1 MALVQKQFG
10 DLITFTRS
18 SAGGRYNVRGIYEM
32 VPANQPR
39 FNYDPVTL
47 QPLGILTEESRTN
60 YVKDSG
66 FSPVTLG
73 WYKSPG
79 IVVGAPVVSP
89 DGSLSGLSVTTT
101 PGTGSFLS
109 QVSTVPEGTNTYSLF
124 CKAKEDSQ
132 FSLYFEFGSGTGGTV
147 QFNAVSKTF
156 SGGTPISTSCVE
168 AGNGWVRI
176 SITVTSQKLAFYI
189 GAYGP
194 APAVLHS
201 GYIWGFQVESGSFPT
216 SLIPTLA
223 SQVTRTADV
232 VMISRL
238 SPWYNPAGGTLF
250 VDYTPGQIGIGSTN
264 AGAYLC
270 SANPSENVI
279 VLRDGPVKGTIY
291 GLMAMSA
298 QEVVSSIIGARL
310 GAGVPL
316 KMAYSYSAE
325 SAALS
330 VNGAAP
336 VKGVTGKIAAPTR
349 MFIGG
354 APNTQQL
361 SNGHVRAVRYYPSK
375 LTDAELQAL
384 TK

>member
-18 SAGGRYNVRGIYEM
+18 SAGGRFNERGIYEM

-39 FNYDPVTL
+39 FNYDPATL

-60 YVKDSG
+60 LITSSNEIG
-66 FSPVTLG
+66 AAG
-73 WYKSPG
+73 WATNASSVIDKG
-79 IVVGAPVVSP
+79 VIASP
-89 DGSLSGLSVTTT
+89 DGLKNGARLSGTSEFYIYRIINISGQPTLTISVYAKQVK
-101 PGTGSFLS
+101 PGDAIRLRLFENGGTQPNGTQTSPSIALTDTWTRYEFTATVQQPDRTSVQFILLGNATGSGS
-109 QVSTVPEGTNTYSLF
+109 E
-124 CKAKEDSQ
+124 A
-132 FSLYFEFGSGTGGTV
+132 YF
-147 QFNAVSKTF
+147 
-156 SGGTPISTSCVE
+156 
-168 AGNGWVRI
+168 W
-176 SITVTSQKLAFYI
+176 
-189 GAYGP
+189 GAQMEVG
-194 APAVLHS
+194 ASA
-201 GYIWGFQVESGSFPT
+201 T
-216 SLIPTLA
+216 SLITTQS

-232 VMISRL
+232 VAISQL
-238 SPWYNPAGGTLF
+238 NPWYNPAGGTLF

-361 SNGHVRAVRYYPSK
+361 SNGHVRAVRYYPFK

>member
-18 SAGGRYNVRGIYEM
+18 SAGGRFNERGIYEM

-39 FNYDPVTL
+39 FNYDPATL
-47 QPLGILTEESRTN
+47 QPLGILSEESRTN
-60 YVKDSG
+60 LITSSNEIGAV
-66 FSPVTLG
+66 G
-73 WYKSPG
+73 WATSASSKIDKGVIS
-79 IVVGAPVVSP
+79 SP
-89 DGSLSGLSVTTT
+89 DGL
-101 PGTGSFLS
+101 
-109 QVSTVPEGTNTYSLF
+109 TNGARL
-124 CKAKEDSQ
+124 
-132 FSLYFEFGSGTGGTV
+132 SGTGEFYIYRVVDISASRPTFTISVYAKQVKPGDAIRLRLFEGGGAQPSASQTSPNIALTDKWTRYEFTATV
-147 QFNAVSKTF
+147 QQPDRTSVQLILLGNTTG
-156 SGGTPISTSCVE
+156 SGSE
-168 AGNGWVRI
+168 AYFWGA
-176 SITVTSQKLAFYI
+176 QMEI
-189 GAYGP
+189 GAS
-194 APAVLHS
+194 A
-201 GYIWGFQVESGSFPT
+201 T
-216 SLIPTLA
+216 SLITTQS

-232 VMISRL
+232 VAISQL

-291 GLMAMSA
+291 GLMALSA

-361 SNGHVRAVRYYPSK
+361 SNGHVRAVRYYPFK

>member
-18 SAGGRYNVRGIYEM
+18 SAGGRFNERGIYEM

-39 FNYDPVTL
+39 FNYDPATL

-60 YVKDSG
+60 LITSSNEIG
-66 FSPVTLG
+66 AAG
-73 WYKSPG
+73 WATNASSVIDKG
-79 IVVGAPVVSP
+79 VIASP
-89 DGSLSGLSVTTT
+89 DGLKNGARLSGTSEFYIYRIINISGQPTLTISVYAKQVK
-101 PGTGSFLS
+101 PGDAIRLRLFENGGTQPNGTQTSPSIALTDTWTRYEFTATVQQPDRTSVQFILLGNATGSGS
-109 QVSTVPEGTNTYSLF
+109 E
-124 CKAKEDSQ
+124 A
-132 FSLYFEFGSGTGGTV
+132 YF
-147 QFNAVSKTF
+147 
-156 SGGTPISTSCVE
+156 
-168 AGNGWVRI
+168 W
-176 SITVTSQKLAFYI
+176 
-189 GAYGP
+189 GAQMEVG
-194 APAVLHS
+194 ASA
-201 GYIWGFQVESGSFPT
+201 T
-216 SLIPTLA
+216 SLITTQA

-232 VMISRL
+232 VMISQL
-238 SPWYNPAGGTLF
+238 NPWYNSAGGTLF
-250 VDYTPGQIGIGSTN
+250 VDYTPGRIGIGSTN

-336 VKGVTGKIAAPTR
+336 VKGVVTGKIAAPTR

-361 SNGHVRAVRYYPSK
+361 SNGHVRAVRYYPFK

>member
-18 SAGGRYNVRGIYEM
+18 SAGGRFNERGIYEM

-39 FNYDPVTL
+39 FNYDPATL

-60 YVKDSG
+60 LITSSNEIG
-66 FSPVTLG
+66 AAG
-73 WYKSPG
+73 WATNASSVIDKG
-79 IVVGAPVVSP
+79 VIASP
-89 DGSLSGLSVTTT
+89 DGLKNGARLSGTSEFYIYRIINISGQPTLTISVYAKQVK
-101 PGTGSFLS
+101 PGDAIRLRLFENGGTQPNGTQTSPSIALTDTWTRYEFTATVQQPDRTSVQFILLGNATGSGS
-109 QVSTVPEGTNTYSLF
+109 E
-124 CKAKEDSQ
+124 A
-132 FSLYFEFGSGTGGTV
+132 YF
-147 QFNAVSKTF
+147 
-156 SGGTPISTSCVE
+156 
-168 AGNGWVRI
+168 W
-176 SITVTSQKLAFYI
+176 
-189 GAYGP
+189 GAQMEVG
-194 APAVLHS
+194 ASA
-201 GYIWGFQVESGSFPT
+201 T
-216 SLIPTLA
+216 SLITTQS

-232 VMISRL
+232 VAISQL

-361 SNGHVRAVRYYPSK
+361 SNGHVRAVRYYPFK